1 MGSALVNTNIDI
13 YILASKH
20 ALTRMLRGSSI
31 FWVRV
36 NLEHLL

>member
-1 MGSALVNTNIDI
+1 MREYKSFEQVLDFEHMIMCV
-13 YILASKH
+13 LK
-20 ALTRMLRGSSI
+20 GSSN